1 MKLAQALEEARQKL
15 AQAKVPSPDADA
27 HWLLAHAISSNR
39 AEVLRR
45 ITLLEDLSQT
55 EQDLFYSS
63 LNRRVKREPLQHI
76 TGKAAFR
83 NLELLVGPGVFI
95 PRFETEQVAQIGIDF
110 LKSLS
115 STAKAA
121 DLGTGSGAIAISLAL
136 ETSAEV
142 VAIELSNDAAKY
154 ARENIQRFAPHVQ
167 LIVGSFEQSLLN
179 LTELDLIMS
188 NPPYIPRAAVPIEPE
203 VYEYD
208 PEVALYSGEDGLDSI
223 REIVAIS
230 TFALRPEGMLVLE
243 HADGQSDQVCELL
256 LEQGFTSVTAHPDPT
271 GRLRAVSGIR
281 RA

>member
-63 LNRRVKREPLQHI
+63 LNRRVKREPL
-76 TGKAAFR
+76 
-83 NLELLVGPGVFI
+83 
-95 PRFETEQVAQIGIDF
+95 
-110 LKSLS
+110 
-115 STAKAA
+115 
-121 DLGTGSGAIAISLAL
+121 AIAISLAL

-142 VAIELSNDAAKY
+142 VAIEVSNDAAKY

-179 LTELDLIMS
+179 LTELDLIIS

-203 VYEYD
+203 VYKFD

>member
-142 VAIELSNDAAKY
+142 VAIEVSNDAAKY

-179 LTELDLIMS
+179 LTELDLIIS
-188 NPPYIPRAAVPIEPE
+188 NPPYIPRAAVPTEPE
-203 VYEYD
+203 VYKFD

>member
-115 STAKAA
+115 STANAA

-142 VAIELSNDAAKY
+142 VAIEVSNDAVKY

-179 LTELDLIMS
+179 LTELDLIIS

>member
-15 AQAKVPSPDADA
+15 AQARVPSPDADA

-115 STAKAA
+115 STANAA

-142 VAIELSNDAAKY
+142 VAIEVSNDAAKY

-179 LTELDLIMS
+179 LTELDLIIS
-188 NPPYIPRAAVPIEPE
+188 NPPYIPRAAVPTEPE
-203 VYEYD
+203 VYKFD

>member
-142 VAIELSNDAAKY
+142 VAIEVSNDAAKY

-179 LTELDLIMS
+179 LTELDLIIS

>member
-1 MKLAQALEEARQKL
+1 
-15 AQAKVPSPDADA
+15 
-27 HWLLAHAISSNR
+27 
-39 AEVLRR
+39 
-45 ITLLEDLSQT
+45 
-55 EQDLFYSS
+55 
-63 LNRRVKREPLQHI
+63 
-76 TGKAAFR
+76 
-83 NLELLVGPGVFI
+83 LVGPGVFI

-142 VAIELSNDAAKY
+142 VAIEVSSDAAKY
-154 ARENIQRFAPHVQ
+154 ARENIQRLTPHVQ

-179 LTELDLIMS
+179 LTELDLIIS

-203 VYEYD
+203 VYKFD

>member
-55 EQDLFYSS
+55 EQDLFYAS

-142 VAIELSNDAAKY
+142 VAIEVSNDAAKY
-154 ARENIQRFAPHVQ
+154 ARENIQRLAPHVQ

-179 LTELDLIMS
+179 LTELDLIIS

-203 VYEYD
+203 VYKYD

-243 HADGQSDQVCELL
+243 HADGQSDQVCQLL

>member
-55 EQDLFYSS
+55 EQDLFYAS

-115 STAKAA
+115 STANAA

-179 LTELDLIMS
+179 LTELDLIIS

>member
-115 STAKAA
+115 STANAA

-142 VAIELSNDAAKY
+142 VAIEVSNDAVKY

-179 LTELDLIMS
+179 LTELDLIIS
-188 NPPYIPRAAVPIEPE
+188 NPPYIPRAAVPTEPE
-203 VYEYD
+203 VYKFD